1 MVNAIKI
8 RGYAMVEMVKSQW
21 LIGYGLLPVIMSDKY
36 AESTGVKEE
45 FYLLTEAGNYQ
56 VYRDSIGLYTG
67 LNDSNGVEIYERD
80 IIKVEGYDDEFY
92 LVKFKNGSFY
102 IGDYFAPVF
111 INQFDFYHVV
121 GNSYDNPELVQY

>member
-1 MVNAIKI
+1 MVNTIKI
-8 RGYAMVEMVKSQW
+8 RGYAMVEMVHSQW

-36 AESTGVKEE
+36 VESTGVKEE

-56 VYRDSIGLYTG
+56 AYRDSIGLYTG